1 MKAFP
6 AAQGGAS
13 TCDHFHERDFEPQLQ
28 ESLAS
33 QFSETCYNEK
43 ITIV

>member
-6 AAQGGAS
+6 APQGGAS
-13 TCDHFHERDFEPQLQ
+13 ACDHFLERDFEPQLQ

-33 QFSETCYNEK
+33 QFSETCYIEK
-43 ITIV
+43 KND